1 MSIADYLEVLDVR
14 RWPTAGCRGMDPA
27 LFFPS
32 RGEDVK
38 AAQRVCAACPVA
50 AECLDY
56 AMANN
61 ERFGIWGGT
70 SERQRLRLRRSRAD

>member
-1 MSIADYLEVLDVR
+1 MSIADFLSLDVR
-14 RWPTAGCRGMDPA
+14 RWPTASCRGMGPA
-27 LFFPS
+27 MFFPS
-32 RGEDVK
+32 RIEDVK